1 LDIIQCIIARALFY
15 FAVLFHLNLDSLDI
29 YRKYSMRL
37 IQHLIQTNYQEIT
50 LYPREGRLK
59 LLPVFHVYTRKT
71 KRSLKEQRQV
81 SPPIPL
87 SSVYKLH
94 G

>member
-1 LDIIQCIIARALFY
+1 
-15 FAVLFHLNLDSLDI
+15 
-29 YRKYSMRL
+29 MRL

-59 LLPVFHVYTRKT
+59 LLPVHVYTRKT

-81 SPPIPL
+81 SPPGRRYRYRLFTNYMDNVGSADPESAASPFFCRLITP
-87 SSVYKLH
+87 
-94 G
+94 